1 MVSFSRVLGHEEMAN
16 PYTDESGV
24 FLNKLG
30 VTDASLLKLVEY
42 EITSTKALEI
52 FDGGAIGR
60 PQSFDLSR
68 LQAIHRYLFQDVYE
82 WAGKIRTLSSKKRA
96 SNGMWSAFAEP
107 DEIVR
112 DWEVLARR
120 TNAFAASD
128 LAFEQKREEL
138 LDIFIEANR
147 IHPFP
152 EGNGRSLQVFMRELA
167 HTQGVSIDYDKVD
180 KQEWNLACA
189 VSGTHGVL
197 FERMYLIPRQPDR
210 EPISK
215 IFAQI
220 TSALNPSQSPDENIV
235 EAAEAVQSEQQ
246 AMLTGASLQQTYEA
260 TLANY
265 VEAKHNQV
273 ARLEDRLENLSV
285 PDDDAQQ

>member
-1 MVSFSRVLGHEEMAN
+1 MAN

-30 VTDASLLKLVEY
+30 VTDASLLRLLEY
-42 EITSTKALEI
+42 NATSGRATEILAQNAL
-52 FDGGAIGR
+52 GR

-180 KQEWNLACA
+180 KQEWNLA
-189 VSGTHGVL
+189 L
-197 FERMYLIPRQPDR
+197 LP
-210 EPISK
+210 
-215 IFAQI
+215 
-220 TSALNPSQSPDENIV
+220 
-235 EAAEAVQSEQQ
+235 
-246 AMLTGASLQQTYEA
+246 LT
-260 TLANY
+260 
-265 VEAKHNQV
+265 V
-273 ARLEDRLENLSV
+273 
-285 PDDDAQQ
+285 